1 MLEKICSGGQ
11 NGADQAGLRAAKAC
25 GLKTG
30 GWLPKGCRTLDG
42 ARPDL
47 LVEYDMIEHAS
58 SAYPPR
64 TEANVQ
70 LADATIR
77 FALNFRSPGEKATL
91 RAIKWF
97 KKEYLD
103 IDIKNPLPTE
113 EVVEW
118 IKDNNFK
125 ILNIAGN
132 SEDTSPGIGE
142 FVENYLK
149 EVFSKCL
156 A

>member
-11 NGADQAGLRAAKAC
+11 NGADQAGLRAAKSV

-30 GWLPKGCRTLDG
+30 GWIPNNCKTLDG
-42 ARPDL
+42 PRFDL
-47 LVEYDMIEHAS
+47 LLEFGLTEHAS
-58 SAYPPR
+58 PLYPPR
-64 TEANVQ
+64 TEANVCTS
-70 LADATIR
+70 DATIR
-77 FALNFRSPGEKATL
+77 FASNFNSAGERCTK

-97 KKEYLD
+97 KKPYLD
-103 IDIKNPLPTE
+103 VDINDPLPIE
-113 EVVEW
+113 EVVKW
-118 IKDNNFK
+118 IKDNDFK

-132 SEDTSPGIGE
+132 SEDTSPGIGK
-142 FVENYLK
+142 FVEDYLK

>member
-1 MLEKICSGGQ
+1 MLEKIVSGAQ

-25 GLKTG
+25 GLQTG
-30 GWLPKGCRTLDG
+30 GWIPNGCKTLDG
-42 ARPDL
+42 PRFDL
-47 LVEYDMIEHAS
+47 LLEYGLTEHAS

-64 TEANVQ
+64 TEANVCI
-70 LADATIR
+70 ADATIR
-77 FALNFRSPGEKATL
+77 FASNFKSAGEKCTL

-97 KKEYLD
+97 KKLYLD
-103 IDIKNPLPTE
+103 IDIKNPLSVE
-113 EVVEW
+113 EVVDW
-118 IKDNNFK
+118 IKDNDFK
-125 ILNIAGN
+125 VLNIAGN
-132 SEDTSPGIGE
+132 SEDTSTGIGE